1 MQVLDAQT
9 GQCLRH
15 QLVTAAVEGGIH
27 HLKRIRHLCHG
38 IVVVDHI
45 HHMAHEFP
53 VRLVAQCLNEACLY
67 RFVKVHTLYAGENV
81 DLLQLRCN
89 GGGMVGRQLRAVLPI
104 DLVAVILLGVV
115 AGGDVD
121 ARLTAILPHGKA
133 QLRRGPQ
140 GLEDPHMDAVG
151 GAYLR
156 GGAGKFHGMVAAVHA
171 DGHAAP
177 LRVPALGAD
186 NIGKTLGGPA
196 DDVHVHLVQPH
207 LHGAPQSG
215 GTELQR
221 TVKPALDLLFIS
233 GDGFQFLYLIS
244 RQCAAVQPLFVFTHV
259 IPHRSRPPP

>member
-15 QLVTAAVEGGIH
+15 QLVAAAVEGGIH
-27 HLKRIRHLCHG
+27 HLERIRHLCHG

-67 RFVKVHTLYAGENV
+67 RFVKVHTLDAGEDV
-81 DLLQLRCN
+81 DLLQLRGN
-89 GGGMVGRQLRAVLPI
+89 GGGVMGRKLRAVLPI
-104 DLVAVILLGVV
+104 DLVAVILPGVV

-121 ARLTAILPHGKA
+121 ACLTAILPHSKA

-156 GGAGKFHGMVAAVHA
+156 RGPGKFHGMVAAVHA

-177 LRVPALGAD
+177 LRLLALGAD
-186 NIGKTLGGPA
+186 DIGKALGGPA

-215 GTELQR
+215 GAELQR

-244 RQCAAVQPLFVFTHV
+244 RQHTAVQPLFVFTHV

>member
-1 MQVLDAQT
+1 
-9 GQCLRH
+9 
-15 QLVTAAVEGGIH
+15 
-27 HLKRIRHLCHG
+27 
-38 IVVVDHI
+38 
-45 HHMAHEFP
+45 MAHEFP
-53 VRLVAQCLNEACLY
+53 VRLVAQRLNETRLH
-67 RFVKVHTLYAGENV
+67 RFVKGHALDTGENV
-81 DLLQLRCN
+81 DLLQLRGD
-89 GGGMVGRQLRAVLPI
+89 GGGVMGRQLRAVLPI

-156 GGAGKFHGMVAAVHA
+156 RGPGKFHGMVAAVHA

-186 NIGKTLGGPA
+186 DIGKPLGGPA

-233 GDGFQFLYLIS
+233 GDGFQLLHLIG
-244 RQCAAVQPLFVFTHV
+244 RQCAAVQPLFVLTHV
-259 IPHRSRPPP
+259 IHHRSRPPPQLPHSECCWPLPAWSAAHTATRRSRRNR